1 MIWERKSHDNDR
13 HTAEENVSLITMLQD
28 PLLSNLQGATFAIEF
43 LKLKRYLK
51 EKLWAL
57 RKF

>member
-28 PLLSNLQGATFAIEF
+28 PLLLNLQGATFAIEF
-43 LKLKRYLK
+43 SKLKRYLK
-51 EKLWAL
+51 EKL
-57 RKF
+57 